1 MEECEYVVK
10 NNMKRNKS
18 PGLDGIPIEFYIQF
32 WNTLRH
38 IMLEIYNESH
48 DNGAMP
54 DSQKL
59 SVLTLIYK
67 KGNRAQLK
75 NYRPISLTYCDLVVL

>member
-32 WNTLRH
+32 
-38 IMLEIYNESH
+38 
-48 DNGAMP
+48 
-54 DSQKL
+54 
-59 SVLTLIYK
+59 
-67 KGNRAQLK
+67 
-75 NYRPISLTYCDLVVL
+75 